1 MSVEYLEIDPGELWP
16 NPWNSNV
23 VSPENER
30 KIEEGIK
37 RHGMFKPII
46 VRELP
51 DSRLQ
56 IIGGQ
61 HRAMIAKRLGLIAV
75 PVMNLG
81 RIDESKAKEIGLI
94 DNGRFGEDDVV
105 KLNEILADL
114 GGIEDLID
122 VMPWSNEEIDVFS
135 NTTIALD
142 ALSDLDSP
150 SEEVELP
157 KSTKAQTHQIMR
169 FKVPMEDVDSIT
181 KLIEKTIKAQGFT
194 ESDSLTNAGDALV
207 FLLNR
212 GTK

>member
-37 RHGMFKPII
+37 RHGMFKPTI
-46 VRELP
+46 VRTLL
-51 DSRLQ
+51 DGRLQ

-61 HRAMIAKRLGLIAV
+61 HRAMIAKRLGLLTV

-81 RIDESKAKEIGLI
+81 RIDEARAKEIGLI
-94 DNGRFGEDDVV
+94 DNGRYGEDDIV
-105 KLNEILADL
+105 KLNEILHDL
-114 GGIEDLID
+114 GGIDELID
-122 VMPWSNEEIDVFS
+122 VMPWSSEEIDIFS
-135 NTTIALD
+135 STNIALD

-157 KSTKAQTHQIMR
+157 KTTKVQTHQIMR
-169 FKVPMEDVDSIT
+169 FKVPIEDVDAIT

-207 FLLNR
+207 YLL
-212 GTK
+212 GSK

>member
-114 GGIEDLID
+114 GGIDDLID

-157 KSTKAQTHQIMR
+157 KSTKTQTHQIMR
-169 FKVPMEDVDSIT
+169 FKVPMEDVDAIT
-181 KLIEKTIKAQGFT
+181 KQIEKTIKAQGFT